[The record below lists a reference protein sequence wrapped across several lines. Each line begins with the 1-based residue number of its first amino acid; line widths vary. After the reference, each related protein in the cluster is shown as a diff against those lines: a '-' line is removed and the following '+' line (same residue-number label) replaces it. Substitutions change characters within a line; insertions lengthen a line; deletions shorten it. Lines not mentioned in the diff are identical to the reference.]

1 MVAVV
6 VAGKRDYGQFCGL
19 AAGLNVVGERW
30 TLLVIREL
38 LVSPARFNEMMDNLP
53 GIGPNLLAERLRM
66 LADAGVVEQ
75 LPVVGDGRGKLY
87 QLTER
92 GAELRMPLLVLTR
105 WGMAFLGEDDEDG
118 VIRPKW
124 AFLAIQA
131 MVRED
136 AVPDVHEVYEFR
148 IGDEAFLIEVKQGE
162 ATFASGGAAD
172 LDVVI
177 VGDPRTF
184 VRLGANVV
192 TPFIAIATGRVRIEG
207 DPDAIHRCTRML
219 GWSEV
224 ARSDL
229 PVSNQAGFR
238 TSP

>member
-19 AAGLNVVGERW
+19 AAGLNIVGERW

-92 GAELRMPLLVLTR
+92 GSELRAPLLALTR
-105 WGMAFLGEDDEDG
+105 WGMAFLGEDDAEG
-118 VIRPKW
+118 VLVVRPKW

-131 MVRED
+131 MVREV

-162 ATFASGGAAD
+162 AAFASGGAAD
-172 LDVVI
+172 PDLVV

-184 VRLGANVV
+184 VRLGANLV

-224 ARSDL
+224 GRSDL
-229 PVSNQAGFR
+229 PVSN
-238 TSP
+238 

>member
-1 MVAVV
+1 M

-30 TLLVIREL
+30 TLLVVREL
-38 LVSPARFNEMMDNLP
+38 LISPARFNEMMDNLP

-92 GAELRMPLLVLTR
+92 GTELRAPLLALTG
-105 WGMAFLGEDDEDG
+105 WGMAFLDEGDAEG
-118 VIRPKW
+118 VVRSKW

-148 IGDEAFLIEVKQGE
+148 IGAEAFLVEVKEGA

-172 LDVVI
+172 PDLVVT
-177 VGDPRTF
+177 GDPRTF
-184 VRLGANVV
+184 VRLGARLV

-207 DPDAIHRCTRML
+207 GPEAVQRCTRML

-224 ARSDL
+224 ARPDL
-229 PVSNQAGFR
+229 PVSK
-238 TSP
+238 

>member
-1 MVAVV
+1 MVALV

-30 TLLVIREL
+30 TLLIVREL
-38 LVSPARFNEMMDNLP
+38 LVSPARFNEVMDNLP

-66 LADAGVVEQ
+66 LAETGVVEQ

-92 GAELRMPLLVLTR
+92 GRELRAPLLAFAR
-105 WGMAFLGEDDEDG
+105 WGTAFLDEGDADG
-118 VIRPKW
+118 VAHPKW
-124 AFLAIQA
+124 AFLAVQA

-136 AVPDVHEVYEFR
+136 AVPDAHEVYGFR
-148 IGDEAFLIEVKQGE
+148 IGDEAFLIEVKGGQ
-162 ATFASGGAAD
+162 AAFASGGAAD
-172 LDVVI
+172 PDLVV

-184 VRLGANVV
+184 VRLGANLV

-207 DPDAIHRCTRML
+207 DPGAIDRCTRML
-219 GWSEV
+219 GWSEA

-229 PVSNQAGFR
+229 PVSN
-238 TSP
+238 